1 MRHLFLICLF
11 ILQQFTFNSQISADY
26 SNLDHWLIAP
36 EQTNN
41 IHEPFISD
49 SSLISYADVFYVY
62 PTVFLDKK
70 NSNWNISIDDEEQ
83 RNRAINVTK
92 FQASAWSESGR
103 MFVPFYSQAHVRS
116 YTNLE
121 SGGRDALMTAY
132 LDVKNAFQYYLE
144 NYNQGRPIILA
155 GHSQGSTHVM
165 LLLKD
170 FFDEK
175 ELQKQL
181 VCAYLPGFS
190 VKEDEFKTIPLLT
203 SSNQT
208 GGFVTWNTFKRRYKT
223 KKYKDWYKGMACIN
237 PVTWDKSNLATRKKH
252 RGFLFSDE
260 KMYEQSFNT
269 HLVDGAIWITTPK
282 VPFRSLSITLK
293 DYHIGDVNLF
303 WKDIQYNA
311 AERVNAFRDKGI
323 ANAMNE

>member
-11 ILQQFTFNSQISADY
+11 ILQQFAFNSQVSADY
-26 SNLDHWLIAP
+26 SNLDHWLITP
-36 EQTNN
+36 EQTSN
-41 IHEPFISD
+41 IHEQFISD

-70 NSNWNISIDDEEQ
+70 NSDWNISIDDQEQ
-83 RNRAINVTK
+83 RGRAKNVTK
-92 FQASAWSESGR
+92 FQASAWSEAGR

-116 YTNLE
+116 YKNLE

-132 LDVKNAFQYYLE
+132 LDIKNAFQYYLD
-144 NYNQGRPIILA
+144 NHNQGRPIILA
-155 GHSQGSTHVM
+155 GHSQGSTHLM

-170 FFDEK
+170 FFDGK

-203 SSNQT
+203 VADQT

-223 KKYKDWYKGMACIN
+223 KKYKDWYKGKACIN
-237 PVTWDKSNLATRKKH
+237 PVSWDKSNLATRKKH

-260 KMYEQSFNT
+260 KMYEEM
-269 HLVDGAIWITTPK
+269 I
-282 VPFRSLSITLK
+282 
-293 DYHIGDVNLF
+293 
-303 WKDIQYNA
+303 
-311 AERVNAFRDKGI
+311 AERREQIFKEKNTSAIEEMKQILNDYSEEKKKAEEQGT
-323 ANAMNE
+323 N

>member
-1 MRHLFLICLF
+1 MRHLFLICIF
-11 ILQQFTFNSQISADY
+11 ILQQSTFNSQIPADY

-36 EQTNN
+36 GQTSN
-41 IHEPFISD
+41 IHSQFISD
-49 SSLISYADVFYVY
+49 SSLINYADVFYVY

-132 LDVKNAFQYYLE
+132 LDVKNAFQYYLDHH
-144 NYNQGRPIILA
+144 NQGRPIILA

-181 VCAYLPGFS
+181 TV
-190 VKEDEFKTIPLLT
+190 
-203 SSNQT
+203 
-208 GGFVTWNTFKRRYKT
+208 
-223 KKYKDWYKGMACIN
+223 
-237 PVTWDKSNLATRKKH
+237 
-252 RGFLFSDE
+252 
-260 KMYEQSFNT
+260 
-269 HLVDGAIWITTPK
+269 
-282 VPFRSLSITLK
+282 
-293 DYHIGDVNLF
+293 
-303 WKDIQYNA
+303 
-311 AERVNAFRDKGI
+311 
-323 ANAMNE
+323 

>member
-11 ILQQFTFNSQISADY
+11 ILQQFAFNSQVSADY
-26 SNLDHWLIAP
+26 SNLDHWLITP
-36 EQTNN
+36 EQTSN
-41 IHEPFISD
+41 IHEQFISD

-70 NSNWNISIDDEEQ
+70 NSDWNISVDDKEQ
-83 RNRAINVTK
+83 RKRAINVTK
-92 FQASAWSESGR
+92 FQASAWSEAGR

-116 YTNLE
+116 YKNLE

-132 LDVKNAFQYYLE
+132 LDIKNAFQYYLD
-144 NYNQGRPIILA
+144 NHNQGRPIILA
-155 GHSQGSTHVM
+155 GHSQGSTHLM

-170 FFDEK
+170 FFDGK

-203 SSNQT
+203 VADQT

-223 KKYKDWYKGMACIN
+223 KN
-237 PVTWDKSNLATRKKH
+237 
-252 RGFLFSDE
+252 
-260 KMYEQSFNT
+260 
-269 HLVDGAIWITTPK
+269 
-282 VPFRSLSITLK
+282 
-293 DYHIGDVNLF
+293 
-303 WKDIQYNA
+303 
-311 AERVNAFRDKGI
+311 
-323 ANAMNE
+323 